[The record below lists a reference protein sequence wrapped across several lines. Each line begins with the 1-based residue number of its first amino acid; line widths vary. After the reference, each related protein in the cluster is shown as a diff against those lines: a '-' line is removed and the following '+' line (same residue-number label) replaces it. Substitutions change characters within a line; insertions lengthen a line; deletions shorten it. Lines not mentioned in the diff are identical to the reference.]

1 MNEADA
7 AARLRYVS
15 EVRQRTRRAA
25 TVIPAWALPS
35 LGALLVARGLLMR
48 YDNRLQLPSTG
59 LLVTLLIAR
68 TVVRRYLSHRRQRR
82 GGVVQ
87 AARYQQAPVIAAIVV
102 GFLAPIDAGLLAL
115 AAALA
120 LSAWITGQLPI
131 AAATVGLGIAT
142 SALVMQGAP
151 EWTALVVFGAGL
163 IALGAPR
170 ALTGGEDR

>member
-25 TVIPAWALPS
+25 TVIPSWVLPS

-48 YDNRLQLPSTG
+48 YEPGLRLPSTG
-59 LLVTLLIAR
+59 VFVGLLVAR
-68 TVVRRYLSHRRQRR
+68 TVLWRYLSHRRQRR

-87 AARYQQAPVIAAIVV
+87 ATRYQQAPMIGAIVV
-102 GFLAPIDAGLLAL
+102 GLLAPIDAGLLAL

-120 LSAWITGQLPI
+120 LSAWITGQIQI

-142 SALVMQGAP
+142 SALILQGTSA
-151 EWTALVVFGAGL
+151 WSALVMFGAGL
-163 IALGAPR
+163 MALGVAR
-170 ALTGGEDR
+170 ALTRGEDR